1 MKVAIV
7 NYGMGN
13 LNSVRRSF
21 EEIGADVVVA
31 THPSALYEVDKVVL
45 PGVGAFSEGMKHLKD
60 GGWVPA
66 LHDVVQIKKKPLL
79 GICLGMQMLATTGYE
94 GVETSGLGFISGEVR
109 RIDLLGCKER
119 IPHMGWNEV
128 HYRANNLMFENI
140 PDSSDFYFV
149 HSYAFVAANPDNLI
163 ATVNYGVELA
173 AVVNDNNVFGCQF
186 HPEKSSK
193 TGRQMLR
200 NFMGYSVC

>member
-1 MKVAIV
+1 MKVGVI

-31 THPSALYEVDKVVL
+31 NHPSALYDVDKIVL
-45 PGVGAFSEGMKHLKD
+45 PGVGAFAEGMAHLNQGD
-60 GGWVPA
+60 WIPV
-66 LHDVVQIKKKPLL
+66 LNDLVHIQHKPLL
-79 GICLGMQMLATTGYE
+79 GICLGMQMLASMGYE
-94 GVETSGLGFISGEVR
+94 GIETPGLGYIPGDVK

-128 HYRANNLMFENI
+128 RYKAKSIIFDSI
-140 PDSSDFYFV
+140 PDASDFYFV
-149 HSYAFVAANPDNLI
+149 HSFAFEVNNSDNLI
-163 ATVNYGVELA
+163 ATVDYGCELTA
-173 AVVNDNNVFGCQF
+173 IVGSNNVFGCQF

-193 TGRQMLR
+193 AGRQMLK
-200 NFMGYSVC
+200 NFMSYSAC